1 MGFGRTETPG
11 RFHGAVRGFTLI
23 ELLVVIAII
32 AILAGLLVPALSRAK
47 EKGKQTSCLNNLRQ
61 MGLALFVY
69 ADDNQDRLP
78 PPEFDPDRIPNSN
91 PWRGYLLYWDPGR
104 MGQPARAQAAV
115 NLGYLYVGNYLR
127 TPLIFYC
134 PSLKHKENLRVLF
147 EKKYFE
153 SAKVPWPMYAVDGQV
168 NTTYT
173 YFPQTDVPAKKEAEA
188 NRGWTQVAA
197 KQSQLSAQRSLMTDL
212 IYTWGTLAHTN
223 DEAVRRLQEWI
234 RQPSIAAE
242 NRGVSEGCDLT
253 IRLLREAG
261 FDRATRVP
269 SDGQPGIFATL
280 DAGAARTVG
289 IYLMYD
295 VKQVDPAEWSSPPW
309 EAALVDKPGL
319 GKVLIGRGAVNQKGP
334 QSA

>member
-1 MGFGRTETPG
+1 VNFFFIRHGRTETPG

-173 YFPQTDVPAKKEAEA
+173 YFPQTDVPAKKEPEA

-212 IYTWGTLAHTN
+212 IYTWGTLAHTTGKSPFGVN
-223 DEAVRRLQEWI
+223 VLWGDGHINFCTTR
-234 RQPSIAAE
+234 AAFDTKLWGGTGG
-242 NRGVSEGCDLT
+242 NATNQTPGDNAPNWRT
-253 IRLLREAG
+253 IISFLR
-261 FDRATRVP
+261 P
-269 SDGQPGIFATL
+269 
-280 DAGAARTVG
+280 
-289 IYLMYD
+289 
-295 VKQVDPAEWSSPPW
+295 
-309 EAALVDKPGL
+309 
-319 GKVLIGRGAVNQKGP
+319 
-334 QSA
+334 